1 MKVLISGFRFYG
13 KKIYPKKKKKK
24 KKKVGLAVY
33 VRMKEVQNNFG
44 LLFWAIKVLNAPKP
58 TTYPH
63 RKSWW
68 AELAQ

>member
-1 MKVLISGFRFYG
+1 MG
-13 KKIYPKKKKKK
+13 KKSIQKKRKKK

>member
-1 MKVLISGFRFYG
+1 MG
-13 KKIYPKKKKKK
+13 KKIYQ

-44 LLFWAIKVLNAPKP
+44 LLFWAIKVLNAPKQ

-63 RKSWW
+63 GKSWW
-68 AELAQ
+68 AELAQLGHES

>member
-1 MKVLISGFRFYG
+1 MG
-13 KKIYPKKKKKK
+13 KKSIQKKKEKKK
-24 KKKVGLAVY
+24 RVGLAVY
-33 VRMKEVQNNFG
+33 VRKKEVPNKLG
-44 LLFWAIKVLNAPKP
+44 LLFWAIKVLDAPKP